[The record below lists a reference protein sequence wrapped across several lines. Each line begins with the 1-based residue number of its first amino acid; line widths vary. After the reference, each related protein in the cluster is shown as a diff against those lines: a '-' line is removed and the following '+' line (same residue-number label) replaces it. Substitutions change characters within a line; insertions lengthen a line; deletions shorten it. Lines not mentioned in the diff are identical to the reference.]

1 MEPNK
6 ELNAPKE
13 EIEETKEL
21 TGEELSQIAGGGKP
35 IPLTAIKTAPR
46 NEPGRLG

>member
-1 MEPNK
+1 MEPKK
-6 ELNAPKE
+6 EMNTPK
-13 EIEETKEL
+13 EETKETKKL
-21 TGEELSQIAGGGKP
+21 NVEELSQVAGGGKP